1 MEELSEWFLE
11 EFGHLGFDLTPMM
24 YNPDTFQPLKAVLWK
39 SISGD
44 VIKTNLRIAP
54 IFEDIIGEDMEAEY
68 KNIVTQEIYR
78 FLEEHDIK
86 DFKPTQKLN
95 RFKL

>member
-11 EFGHLGFDLTPMM
+11 EFGHLGFTLTPMM
-24 YNPDTFQPLKAVLWK
+24 CHPDTFQPLKGVIWK
-39 SISGD
+39 SVSGD
-44 VIKTNLRIAP
+44 VITNLRIAP